1 MSHGLTCLT
10 YDLTKLTL
18 NLTDKQNAEKNQKK
32 NVQKKFW
39 KLFIN
44 IILSNNDIVFYVLV
58 KKKNFVI
65 DYQ

>member
-18 NLTDKQNAEKNQKK
+18 NLTDKQNAEKKQKK
-32 NVQKKFW
+32 KVQKQFW

-58 KKKNFVI
+58 KKKNFVL